1 MRMIPRF
8 ANRYQFKSGQQR
20 ILLGSGTLQASMH
33 CFSHV
38 ARMTGRFAPEAAV
51 QEKRR
56 CRSLLSHVGGIRLL
70 SYMLTVEHQG

>member
-38 ARMTGRFAPEAAV
+38 ARITGRFAPEV
-51 QEKRR
+51 
-56 CRSLLSHVGGIRLL
+56 VGREYLPVRARLL
-70 SYMLTVEHQG
+70 KVDKPCGSKV